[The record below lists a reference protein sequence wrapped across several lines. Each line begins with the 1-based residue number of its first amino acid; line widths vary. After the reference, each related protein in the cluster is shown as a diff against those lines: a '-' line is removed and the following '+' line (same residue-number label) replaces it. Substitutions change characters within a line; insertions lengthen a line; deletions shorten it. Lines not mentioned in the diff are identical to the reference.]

1 MSTRWVPNQHGA
13 WAMLAGPLL
22 VGILAGGAAWVHLP
36 LTVLWF
42 LGYFAFFAA
51 ARWLKSRRR
60 RRYLGPVVV
69 YALACFPQ
77 PSSCWSCSRGSCAGC
92 PCSHPRCSSG

>member
-22 VGILAGGAAWVHLP
+22 VGVLAGGAAWVHVP

-42 LGYFAFFAA
+42 LGYFATG
-51 ARWLKSRRR
+51 RWLGTGRTWWR
-60 RRYLGPVVV
+60 
-69 YALACFPQ
+69 A
-77 PSSCWSCSRGSCAGC
+77 
-92 PCSHPRCSSG
+92 